1 MKIAMLLPGGVDRSG
16 THRVIPCN
24 LWLIERVAREHDLHL
39 FALRQEP
46 RPSRYELLG
55 AQVHNIGA
63 RPRQL
68 RALAAVVREHRRAP
82 FDVLHALWA
91 APPGLVAAVAGRLLG
106 RPVLLHLIGGD
117 LESMPEIDFGLRSY
131 ARGRLWFRAAVA
143 GATEILVSSTV
154 MQEHA
159 TALGIETTRVPF
171 GVALD
176 QWPSAPPKRRDP
188 RRPARLIQVG
198 SLNRVKDQ
206 TVLLEALRILV
217 AQGVDCHLDIVGE
230 DTLDGR
236 IQRLAEPLR
245 LQEHVTFH
253 GFLPHSELRPL
264 VEGADLLLLTSRH
277 ESGPLVVLEAAVA
290 GVPTVGTAV
299 GHLIDWAPDA
309 AVTVPVGDSQAL
321 ARETAAVLADEEHR
335 LRLAEAAQAR
345 TEGEDADWTATQIL
359 DRYEILAGG
368 PLRSA

>member
-1 MKIAMLLPGGVDRSG
+1 
-16 THRVIPCN
+16 
-24 LWLIERVAREHDLHL
+24 
-39 FALRQEP
+39 
-46 RPSRYELLG
+46 
-55 AQVHNIGA
+55 
-63 RPRQL
+63 
-68 RALAAVVREHRRAP
+68 
-82 FDVLHALWA
+82 
-91 APPGLVAAVAGRLLG
+91 
-106 RPVLLHLIGGD
+106 
-117 LESMPEIDFGLRSY
+117 MPDIDFGLRSH
-131 ARGRLWFRAAVA
+131 ARTRLWLGVATA

-159 TALGIETTRVPF
+159 AACGIETARVPF

-176 QWPSAPPKRRDP
+176 RWPSTPPRRRDP
-188 RRPARLIQVG
+188 GRPARLIHVG
-198 SLNRVKDQ
+198 SLNRVKDHPI
-206 TVLLEALRILV
+206 LLEALRILV

-236 IQRLAEPLR
+236 IQKMAESLG

-264 VEGADLLLLTSRH
+264 VESADLLLLTSRH
-277 ESGPLVVLEAAVA
+277 ESGPLVVLEAAMA

-309 AVTVPVGDSQAL
+309 AVTVPVGDFQAL

-345 TEGEDADWTATQIL
+345 AEVEDADWTAMQIL
-359 DRYEILAGG
+359 EKYEILAGG
-368 PLRSA
+368 PLRST

>member
-24 LWLIERVAREHDLHL
+24 LWLIERVAREHDLHV

-63 RPRQL
+63 RPRRL
-68 RALAAVVREHRRAP
+68 RALVAMVSEHRRAP

-91 APPGLVAAVAGRLLG
+91 VPSGVVAAVAGLLLS

-117 LESMPEIDFGLRSY
+117 LESMPDIDFGLRSY
-131 ARGRLWFRAAVA
+131 ARGRLWLRVAIA
-143 GATEILVSSTV
+143 GATQILVSSTV

-159 TALGIETTRVPF
+159 AALGIETARVPF

-176 QWPSAPPKRRDP
+176 RWPSAHPRRRDP
-188 RRPARLIQVG
+188 GRPARLIQVG
-198 SLNRVKDQ
+198 SLNRVKDHP
-206 TVLLEALRILV
+206 VLLEALRVLV
-217 AQGVDCHLDIVGE
+217 AQGVGCHLDVVGE

-236 IQRLAEPLR
+236 IQKMAESLG

-264 VEGADLLLLTSRH
+264 VERADLLLLTSRH
-277 ESGPLVVLEAAVA
+277 ESGPLVVLEAAIA

-299 GHLIDWAPDA
+299 GHLVDWAPHA
-309 AVTVPVGDSQAL
+309 AVTVPVGDFKAL
-321 ARETAAVLADEEHR
+321 GRETAAVLADEERR

-345 TEGEDADWTATQIL
+345 AEVEDADWTAMQIL
-359 DRYEILAGG
+359 EKYEILAGG
-368 PLRSA
+368 PLGSA